1 MGFVF
6 ITRKLNTKEDTIKII
21 AGVDEAGRGPLAGPV
36 VAAVVILPKNHGIIG
51 ITDSKKLTAKKRD
64 ILFEKIIARASAY
77 AIAQA
82 SAQEIDEINILQAS
96 LLAMRRAVLALS
108 ITPDEVWVDGNQKP
122 NIPYFV
128 KTIIQGD
135 LTEEVIGAASILAKV
150 TRDRD
155 MECLEASYPGYGFSQ
170 HKGYP
175 TKAHVE
181 ALQRLGASDI
191 HRRSFGPVKK
201 IMTLPVSDT
210 AL

>member
-128 KTIIQGD
+128 KTIIRGD

-155 MECLEASYPGYGFSQ
+155 MEYLEASYPGYGFSQ

-175 TKAHVE
+175 AKAHVE